1 MSTPSKRPPAEW
13 QRPTVYSIIILAVCI
28 AALVWAAYAK
38 VVGADKAL
46 FGGIGAIILW
56 LTQGARRVMP
66 DNTATVEIE
75 PPDTLPSIDIDPNG
89 GDK

>member
-13 QRPTVYSIIILAVCI
+13 RRPTVYSIIILAVCI

-56 LTQGARRVMP
+56 LTQGARRLP
-66 DNTATVEIE
+66 PAADDA
-75 PPDTLPSIDIDPNG
+75 PDTQPSPDSNG